1 QLAYEKITQAPDID
15 LVLQSRRTAGMISAE
30 HGMLFPGLLI
40 TSLIV
45 GSLSAG
51 AIKPH
56 IQRLAALRNRISHLC
71 NDAHLALVYQPI
83 FDLQTL
89 RPVGCEVLARMRE
102 GEQTWMPDLIIPALQ
117 E

>member
-1 QLAYEKITQAPDID
+1 
-15 LVLQSRRTAGMISAE
+15 
-30 HGMLFPGLLI
+30 
-40 TSLIV
+40 
-45 GSLSAG
+45 
-51 AIKPH
+51 H

-117 E
+117 EAGLEQSFDHVVTRKATREIAQHLPKQTEKFGIALNYFPKSVRPDALIPLLD